1 MTLLIVGV
9 ILIALIIL
17 IVRQQQVACGCVANV
32 VIGLLLMGLGLLL
45 LTIAG
50 VVPPNI
56 VCEKGSY
63 VSLCLN

>member
-1 MTLLIVGV
+1 MTLLIVGL

-32 VIGLLLMGLGLLL
+32 VIGLLLMGLGLALL
-45 LTIAG
+45 HLAG
-50 VVPPNI
+50 IIPPNL

>member
-9 ILIALIIL
+9 ALVVLIIVV
-17 IVRQQQVACGCVANV
+17 VRQQQVACGCVANV
-32 VIGLLLMGLGLLL
+32 VIGLLLIGLGLFL

-50 VVPPNI
+50 VIPPNL
-56 VCEKGSY
+56 VCERGSY

>member
-9 ILIALIIL
+9 AMVVLIIVV
-17 IVRQQQVACGCVANV
+17 VRQQQVACGCVANV

-45 LTIAG
+45 LSVAG
-50 VVPPNI
+50 VIPPNLI
-56 VCEKGSY
+56 CEKGPY

>member
-9 ILIALIIL
+9 ALVGLIL
-17 IVRQQQVACGCVANV
+17 IVRQQQVACSCVANV

-45 LTIAG
+45 LSVAG
-50 VVPPNI
+50 IIPSTLI
-56 VCEKGSY
+56 CEKGSY